1 MLGFM
6 LGAVIVVAFCI
17 AMAGCVGTSLL

>member
-6 LGAVIVVAFCI
+6 FGAVIVVAFCI